1 MWQNHSLLTL
11 NKVGVYVAVIIS
23 TLMYAAETWVLYR
36 KHIQLLGRFHQRC
49 LQSIMGI
56 YWHDYDTNI
65 KVPERARM
73 PRIKAM
79 LLHRHLRWADHVVLI
94 RQSRMEVNHQTC
106 SPAARGLQSEHC
118 YGKMK
123 ASKRVGQ
130 LSNIFG

>member
-1 MWQNHSLLTL
+1 MWQNHSLLPL

-79 LLHRHLRWADHVVLI
+79 LLHRHLRWADHVVV
-94 RQSRMEVNHQTC
+94 ME
-106 SPAARGLQSEHC
+106 
-118 YGKMK
+118 
-123 ASKRVGQ
+123 
-130 LSNIFG
+130 